1 MSQQNEKVVELEQ
14 VIKPSSVEDNTKNV
28 MEKQDTF
35 TQKITNLFFLNKKNQ
50 DLDKDEEQ
58 EIVKA
63 IIRDDIENPV
73 PAIEE
78 MIRDEIVEP
87 LLTVSSVIVSSVIV
101 PSVTVSSVIVP
112 SVIEKV
118 VAEELAKKESEVLS
132 SLEELNSAK
141 KLLDTEIDVKIKVSK
156 FFCCYM

>member
-87 LLTVSSVIVSSVIV
+87 LLTVSSVIVSSVL
-101 PSVTVSSVIVP
+101 
-112 SVIEKV
+112 EEV

>member
-28 MEKQDTF
+28 MEEQDTF

-87 LLTVSSVIVSSVIV
+87 LLTVSSVIVSSVL
-101 PSVTVSSVIVP
+101 
-112 SVIEKV
+112 EEV